1 MDWWCCAPNLVPP
14 SLQKSLDA
22 TAGESLSI
30 VKYRLST
37 LHNSRLL
44 STIVKEGEKKEK
56 ERPVSS
62 QSPARSVAHSSP
74 LRLLGGAASGA
85 SAESSRARTAQA
97 ASSGLQR
104 EA

>member
-1 MDWWCCAPNLVPP
+1 MLLVNCCR
-14 SLQKSLDA
+14 SLNFVHGTR
-22 TAGESLSI
+22 TAAGFRPRSS
-30 VKYRLST
+30 
-37 LHNSRLL
+37 
-44 STIVKEGEKKEK
+44 GKEK
-56 ERPVSS
+56 RKRKRDRFPVS

-74 LRLLGGAASGA
+74 LCLLGGAASGA